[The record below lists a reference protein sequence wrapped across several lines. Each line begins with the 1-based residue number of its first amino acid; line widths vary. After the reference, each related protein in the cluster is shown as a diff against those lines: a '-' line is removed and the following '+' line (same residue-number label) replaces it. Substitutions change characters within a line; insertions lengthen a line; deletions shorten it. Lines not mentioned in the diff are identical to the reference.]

1 MFTGIVEA
9 TAHVLNVN
17 EGRGVV
23 RLEIEKPSSFQD
35 VKNGDSI
42 SVNGICLTVE
52 AHDEKRLQFALAP
65 ETLKVTG
72 WTQESLKNYK
82 FNLERSLKFSDRI
95 HGHLVSGHVDA
106 MAEVVSVEI
115 AGESTIVAVQVPQNL
130 AAYFWPKGSLTISG
144 VSLTINKVE
153 SGRIEVC
160 LIPETLKQTN
170 LSNLKA
176 GDLVTV
182 EIDTMAR
189 GLIHWLEQRGGNH
202 VTA

>member
-17 EGRGVV
+17 EGRGVI
-23 RLEIEKPSSFQD
+23 RFEIEKPSSFQD

-42 SVNGICLTVE
+42 SVNGICLTIE
-52 AHDEKRLQFALAP
+52 AHDEKRLQFALAS
-65 ETLKVTG
+65 ETLQVTG
-72 WTQESLKNYK
+72 WATKSLENRR

-106 MAEVVSVEI
+106 MAEVVKVEA
-115 AGESTIVAVQVPQNL
+115 AGESKIIAIQVPQNL
-130 AAYFWPKGSLTISG
+130 SAYFWPKGSLTISG

-170 LSNLKA
+170 LSELQL
-176 GDLVTV
+176 GDQVTV

-189 GLIHWLEQRGGNH
+189 GLIHWLEQKGGSH
-202 VTA
+202 VTT